1 MKARKKDSFKEFSD
15 WNSNPLVSFG
25 DSYQFLVIKVC
36 GKKLWCICWLKI
48 MILLRRCFIYFNE
61 LAFASIAKAVEVVT
75 EECERPE

>member
-1 MKARKKDSFKEFSD
+1 
-15 WNSNPLVSFG
+15 LVSLG

-61 LAFASIAKAVEVVT
+61 LAFASIAEAVEIVT
-75 EECERPE
+75 EERERPE